1 MTDVSLAA
9 VNAALFEQLQVLR
22 NPNLKGDRLKE
33 EIDRTKGITSI
44 SGAIAR
50 NGDLMLKAV
59 RLDETTAAS
68 SIMDNRTAA
77 LLCLDN

>member
-22 NPNLKGDRLKE
+22 NPSLKGERLKE

-44 SGAIAR
+44 SGAIAK

-59 RLDETTAAS
+59 RLDEATAAS
-68 SIMDNRTAA
+68 SIMDDRTAA

>member
-22 NPNLKGDRLKE
+22 NPSTKGERLKAA
-33 EIDRTKGITSI
+33 IDRTKGITSI

-68 SIMDNRTAA
+68 SIMDDRTAA